1 MKEARTYEPN
11 SGSFSKGFTPW
22 NKGLKGAGG
31 RKDGAVKGKQGYQPK
46 PVVALNADGK
56 ICRRFPSVAAAK
68 VFFGLRDRHSI
79 TEACKQRFFC
89 RGYRLMYEEDYIP
102 WADYR
107 NKRPRFRDIYGRL
120 LKGHCNALF
129 KKPSEEERMRRSERA
144 RELSKRLHSDPNS
157 NFGKGSKPIP
167 LICIETG
174 ERFPSF
180 KDCSKKLG
188 IPSSQISSAIK
199 RHGTVHGYTLIEEA
213 QNG

>member
-1 MKEARTYEPN
+1 MNEIRAYELNRGNFP
-11 SGSFSKGFTPW
+11 KGFTPW
-22 NKGLKGAGG
+22 NKGKQGTGRKGA
-31 RKDGAVKGKQGYQPK
+31 AVKGKQGYQPK

-56 ICRRFPSVAAAK
+56 IYRRFPSVAAAK

-180 KDCSKKLG
+180 KDCSEKLG

-199 RHGTVHGYTLIEEA
+199 RHGTVHGYTLIKEA